1 MPLNIT
7 IDMDSEISKQLQIRA
22 YSETD
27 FQAIADIY
35 NEAIALGGVTMDI
48 HLYAAEDIAA
58 IAKKFN
64 QRETILVAQKDEKVI
79 GWGIIKRYSD
89 RPGYLVCCETS
100 IYLSFALTG
109 NGYGNILQQALLE
122 KVKDFGYHHVVAKIL
137 VTNPQSINFHQK
149 FGFEMVGIQKEI
161 GYYQN
166 KWLDVAIMQ
175 LIFPEITP

>member
-1 MPLNIT
+1 M
-7 IDMDSEISKQLQIRA
+7 QIRP
-22 YSETD
+22 YLTKD

-48 HLYAAEDIAA
+48 HPYQPQDIAA
-58 IAKKFN
+58 IVKKFHD
-64 QRETILVAQKDEKVI
+64 RETILVAQQDEQVF

-100 IYLSFALTG
+100 IYLSFAATG
-109 NGYGNILQQALLE
+109 RGYGSLLQNALLE
-122 KVKDFGYHHVVAKIL
+122 KVKAFGYHHVVAKIL
-137 VTNPQSINFHQK
+137 ATNPQSIKFHEK

-161 GYYQN
+161 GYYQG

-175 LIFPEITP
+175 LIFPDITPH

>member
-1 MPLNIT
+1 M
-7 IDMDSEISKQLQIRA
+7 QIRT
-22 YSETD
+22 YLPSD
-27 FQAIADIY
+27 FKAIADIY

-48 HLYAAEDIAA
+48 HAYSADDIAA

-64 QRETILVAQKDEKVI
+64 QRETILVAQKDEQVI

-100 IYLSFALTG
+100 IYLSFASTG
-109 NGYGNILQQALLE
+109 NGYGHALQNALLE

-137 VTNPQSINFHQK
+137 VTNPQSIKFHQR

-161 GYYQN
+161 GYYQD

-175 LIFPEITP
+175 LIFPEITPIFPQ